1 MIFLLVGK
9 DLRVLRR
16 SRALVAA
23 LVLYPLLLAALLAL
37 VAREAGSLP
46 RIAYVDESGLPGVL
60 QVNSAHVDYGALL
73 DQIRQRAELVPMSA
87 AEADRALADGSVVA
101 EVRIPHDFVDELKS
115 TVSSPAI
122 EVKVR
127 GGAVGERALREIQAF
142 VFELNGQVQQ
152 ELVAQAIRFLSTV
165 VNGGKAELA
174 GNELNLLGLQG
185 AATIVNDELAQVT
198 DPARREQLQR
208 VRDFANATKLGLAFA
223 APSLKTVAAPVQI
236 RSQVIGSDDP
246 FGSRGIGI
254 VLAVGLV
261 LACSVLGATML
272 AAERAERTL
281 GRLVHAKVGLGRL
294 IMAKLVVGGLAGALL
309 ATLVVAAYAVL
320 VRIAGGPGLPAGR
333 LVLLLPLAV
342 TGGVAAAAAGALVA
356 TLARDEAA
364 SALGAVLLALPF
376 VLVGV
381 APHATGALHA
391 VTGAFPFSPLADAV
405 AGALYDPSWGSAVLS
420 GCIHLGLLAAILGG
434 AARLAAPRLTT

>member
-1 MIFLLVGK
+1 MIGVLVGK

-60 QVNSAHVDYGALL
+60 QVNSAHIDYGALV

-115 TVSSPAI
+115 TVSSPTI

-127 GGAVGERALREIQAF
+127 GGAIGERALREIQAF
-142 VFELNGQVQQ
+142 VYELNGQVQQ
-152 ELVAQAIRFLSTV
+152 ELVAQAIRFLSV
-165 VNGGKAELA
+165 IVNGGKTELA
-174 GNELNLLGLQG
+174 GTRLDLLGLQG
-185 AATIVNDELAQVT
+185 AATIVNQELGQVS

-236 RSQVIGSDDP
+236 QSTVIGSDDP
-246 FGSRGIGI
+246 FGSRGIGV
-254 VLAVGLV
+254 VLAVGLM

-272 AAERAERTL
+272 ASERAERTL
-281 GRLVHAKVGLGRL
+281 GRLVHAGVGLGRL
-294 IMAKLVVGGLAGALL
+294 IVAKLIVGGLAGALL
-309 ATLVVAAYAVL
+309 AALVVAAYVVL

-333 LVLLLPLAV
+333 LVLLIPLALA
-342 TGGVAAAAAGALVA
+342 GGVAAAATGTLVA

-381 APHATGALHA
+381 APHSTGALHA
-391 VTGAFPFSPLADAV
+391 ATAVFPFSPLADAV
-405 AGALYDPSWGSAVLS
+405 AGVLYDPSWGPALGHGCLHLAVLAVVF
-420 GCIHLGLLAAILGG
+420 AA
-434 AARLAAPRLTT
+434 AARVAAPRLTS